1 MSIHTTPRTINIAA
15 LLIAGTGLLILF
27 ISAPDLFPPVPLG
40 TIILVA
46 AAAAVSFVP
55 GRWTA
60 VPGTVVPTFILIGA
74 VASGQSLD
82 ILQGSENAGAL
93 TGTLIQLPALVI
105 AIVAG
110 ARSITRRRPASTA
123 ALGEP
128 RR

>member
-1 MSIHTTPRTINIAA
+1 MSTYTAPRTINIAA
-15 LLIAGTGLLILF
+15 LLVAGTGVLILF
-27 ISAPDLFPPVPLG
+27 ISAPDLFPPVPVG

-46 AAAAVSFVP
+46 AAAVVSFVP

-60 VPGTVVPTFILIGA
+60 VLGTVVPTFILIGA

-93 TGTLIQLPALVI
+93 AGTLIQLPALVI

-110 ARSITRRRPASTA
+110 ARSTTARRSPSTA
-123 ALGEP
+123 TLAEP